1 MTLNCDIVR
10 ILFDRKADSG
20 QREKAPRKGCYNAQ
34 SPNAKRCNLSLFYS
48 IWCNMEL
55 RTLGGILT
63 KTKSVTLYAYSLV
76 PTLLSYGD
84 IAKKFLE
91 YNNGIYIISG
101 EKVSNFNYQFIV
113 ARVESR
119 I

>member
-48 IWCNMEL
+48 I
-55 RTLGGILT
+55 
-63 KTKSVTLYAYSLV
+63 SLV

>member
-55 RTLGGILT
+55 RTLGGIYT
-63 KTKSVTLYAYSLV
+63 EKKDVILYSKVFV
-76 PTLLSYGD
+76 PTLLNFGD
-84 IAKKFLE
+84 IASKFLDK
-91 YNNGIYIISG
+91 ND
-101 EKVSNFNYQFIV
+101 
-113 ARVESR
+113 
-119 I
+119 